1 MNSLRQRI
9 ASLRIP
15 EERILE
21 NEPMSRHTSFR
32 VGGKADFFV
41 DVAAEQELA
50 ALLALL
56 TGESVPHLL
65 IGNGSDLLFADE
77 GYRGVILH
85 LTGEFENAEASGE
98 YITAGSAR
106 LLSSVSSLA
115 AENGLTGMEF
125 ASGIPGSLGGAVFMN
140 AGAYGGE
147 MKDIVSR
154 VWVMAPDGSR
164 IEEKTGGEMDCS
176 YRHSAIQDNAGI
188 VTRVELK
195 LTPGDPAQIRARI
208 RELTEKRNA
217 KQPVNYPSAGS
228 TFKRPSKGY
237 AAALIEAAG
246 LKGVSVGGAEVSE
259 KHSGFII
266 NKGGATASDVLEL
279 MRLVRARV
287 YEHSGIL
294 LEPEVR
300 IIGGS
305 ID

>member
-164 IEEKTGGEMDCS
+164 IEEKTGGEMDFS
-176 YRHSAIQDNAGI
+176 YRHSAIQDNPGI

-237 AAALIEAAG
+237 AAALIEEAG

>member
-164 IEEKTGGEMDCS
+164 IEEKTGGEMDFS
-176 YRHSAIQDNAGI
+176 YRHSAIQDNSGI

-237 AAALIEAAG
+237 AAALIEEAG